1 MRYMKGKIY
10 ITKSAKQTQ
19 KLGEKLARE
28 ILLASQ
34 NNRVSPKEK
43 SMSPTTTLNS
53 GEWWGRRIFDQ
64 RKHALVLAM
73 QGDLGGGK
81 TTFIQ
86 GLARGLGI
94 KENITSPTFVILKKF
109 EIPLLHQCPGKPQLH
124 FARND
129 RGSLFYHIDA
139 YRLEKPEDLTDLAIE
154 GILSD
159 TNNIVAIEWS
169 EKIQKILP
177 KNAIKI
183 KFEFIDEKTR
193 KIVINNHS

>member
-1 MRYMKGKIY
+1 MKSKIY
-10 ITKSAKQTQ
+10 ITKSAGQTR
-19 KLGEKLARE
+19 KIGEKLARE

-34 NNRVSPKEK
+34 NNRVLSKEK

-53 GEWWGRRIFDQ
+53 GDWWGRGFFTQ
-64 RKHALVLAM
+64 RKGAIVIAM

-109 EIPLLHQCPGKPQLH
+109 EIPLLRESPGKPQLH
-124 FARND
+124 FARNG
-129 RGSLFYHIDA
+129 RGSVFYHIDA
-139 YRLEKPEDLTDLAIE
+139 YRLEKPEDLMDLGIE

-159 TNNIVAIEWS
+159 INNIVAIEWS
-169 EKIQKILP
+169 EKIQQIFP

>member
-1 MRYMKGKIY
+1 MKSKIY
-10 ITKSAKQTQ
+10 ITKSAGQTR
-19 KLGEKLARE
+19 KIGEKLARE

-34 NNRVSPKEK
+34 NNRVLSKEK

-53 GEWWGRRIFDQ
+53 GEWWGRGFFTQ
-64 RKHALVLAM
+64 RKGAIVIAM

-109 EIPLLHQCPGKPQLH
+109 EIVASRSNAP
-124 FARND
+124 RNN
-129 RGSLFYHIDA
+129 RNRTFYHIDA
-139 YRLEKPEDLTDLAIE
+139 YRLEKPEDLTDLGIE
-154 GILSD
+154 GILLD
-159 TNNIVAIEWS
+159 TNNTVVIEWS